1 MSERMLNYRPRLAA
15 VAIVAAVASASCSDD
30 TYVATNELLDD
41 AGSAGAAGAAGA
53 SGSAGS
59 GATGATGGSAGAAGT
74 AGSAGAATGGAT
86 GSCTPNE
93 KKDGGSCAKCG
104 TKRQTCDANGQ
115 WGPEQC
121 EDQKACNPGD
131 EDTAACSDVCEAK
144 KCQADCSWGACGLK
158 SGAKCKYNSGG
169 EFQCCGT
176 DKWQFCNSATC
187 DWHPCAPCNGS
198 AGCLSSC

>member
-1 MSERMLNYRPRLAA
+1 MSERMLKSRFQIAA
-15 VAIVAAVASASCSDD
+15 IGLMAVFASASCSDD

-41 AGSAGAAGAAGA
+41 AGAAGSGGNAGGSSGSSGAGAAGGFAGA
-53 SGSAGS
+53 
-59 GATGATGGSAGAAGT
+59 
-74 AGSAGAATGGAT
+74 AGSAGAGTGGST
-86 GSCTPNE
+86 GSCTPDE
-93 KKDGGSCAKCG
+93 KKDVGSCAKCG
-104 TKRQTCDANGQ
+104 TKRQTCDASGQ

-144 KCQADCSWGACGLK
+144 KCKNDCTWGACGLK
-158 SGAKCKYNSGG
+158 TGAKCKYNAGG

-187 DWHPCAPCNGS
+187 DCQFPWTQIPPTTMARIRC
-198 AGCLSSC
+198 